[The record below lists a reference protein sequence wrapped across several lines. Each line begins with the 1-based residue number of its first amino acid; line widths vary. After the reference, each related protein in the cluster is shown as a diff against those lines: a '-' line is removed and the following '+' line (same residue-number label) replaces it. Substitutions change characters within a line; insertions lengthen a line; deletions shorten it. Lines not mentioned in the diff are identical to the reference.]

1 MGGREGGSGRKDN
14 GGTRGADEVG
24 EPNKEKL
31 TSGKL
36 YFAAHISKI
45 RKMKKKVEKR
55 DREDGGGGW
64 GEGAFVSASRRSTM
78 SGAVATGR
86 RRKSI
91 RAAVIKGSLFISAPT
106 PNCPPALQ
114 TDSPAPPHPRHPLPS
129 PAAAGEAGRRDT
141 GAMKAQG
148 RYNIIHLRP
157 CCE

>member
-1 MGGREGGSGRKDN
+1 MGE
-14 GGTRGADEVG
+14 E
-24 EPNKEKL
+24 E
-31 TSGKL
+31 
-36 YFAAHISKI
+36 
-45 RKMKKKVEKR
+45 
-55 DREDGGGGW
+55 
-64 GEGAFVSASRRSTM
+64 AFVSASRRSTM

-106 PNCPPALQ
+106 PNCPPASQ